1 MNLTYTGCRVAK
13 SIRMFLAI
21 FIIAILSGC
30 GGGGGNAKTPDP
42 VVVVPVNTTPVLTA
56 TLTDASGAPITSLSG
71 GDLGT
76 IKAKFVSGTG
86 IPIAN
91 AVVTYSGDLT
101 LVQFSPATGTALT
114 DAAGIATII
123 VKPAGIDSAGA
134 LSISVQAVSGA
145 LTAASQ
151 VNLSIGAAPLTV
163 GALTVTPVQSTPLPA
178 FSSVV
183 INIPVTSKGLPVTT
197 VSGLILSSQCTGD
210 GTASIVQGSSS
221 SANGIFSATYTNKGC
236 TRGTDQIS
244 ASIGNSSQSIALNVG
259 SANIGSMLFVGTDTA
274 GAALV
279 LKGTGGVGRKES
291 AVVTFKVVD
300 ETNVGL
306 SGVTV
311 NFSAT
316 TTTGGLSVQPI
327 AAVTDIS
334 GNVSTTVSS
343 GTIPTPVKVIAS
355 ATRNGKTISGLSDS
369 LTIST
374 GLPIQKAMSL
384 SVDKYNI
391 EGWDYDNEIASVN
404 MLLADQYG
412 NPVADNTTINFVT
425 EGGAIGTSK
434 LGACNTLNGAC
445 SVNLRSQ
452 AFRPANGRVT
462 VLAYAQ
468 GIEDFVDKNGDGQ
481 YSCTNFVDSNGNV
494 PSTYRPLIDTC
505 LGGGESFT
513 DLPDAFLDAGSLA
526 ITGGVSSSGTL
537 DNLYTASNGDLPI
550 PYNHTVYASSG
561 DGKWGINYIRKSAE
575 IIFSGSYAVLLRQF
589 CDGGGCRDWNNSTD
603 GDPQVIKGLAG
614 LGCASQGLTFRLKD
628 YKNNPLPVD
637 TKISTS
643 DAVKISTGTYFPDT
657 ILSTNSVGGTMHSVV
672 VKAEAA
678 CASGSFLVNVKTPKG
693 NVTVFSFTSN

>member
-1 MNLTYTGCRVAK
+1 MNQTYMGCHVAK
-13 SIRMFLAI
+13 SICMFLAI
-21 FIIAILSGC
+21 SIIAILSGC

-42 VVVVPVNTTPVLTA
+42 VIVVPVLTA
-56 TLTDASGAPITSLSG
+56 TLTDAGGAPITSLSG

-86 IPIAN
+86 IPLAN
-91 AVVTYSGDLT
+91 AVVTYTGDLT
-101 LVQFSPATGTALT
+101 LIQFSPATGTALT
-114 DAAGIATII
+114 DASGVATMI
-123 VKPAGIDSAGA
+123 VKPAGINSAGA
-134 LSISVQAVSGA
+134 LSISIQAVSGA
-145 LTAASQ
+145 LTATNQ

-163 GALTVTPVQSTPLPA
+163 GALSVTPIQSTPLPA

-183 INIPVTSKGLPVTT
+183 INVPVTSKGQAVTS
-197 VSGLILSSQCTGD
+197 VSGLTFSSQCTGD
-210 GTASIVQGSSS
+210 GTATIVQGSSS
-221 SANGIFSATYTNKGC
+221 SPNGIFSATYTNKGC
-236 TRGTDQIS
+236 TRGTDQIT
-244 ASIGNSSQSIALNVG
+244 ASIGNSNQSIAINVS

-279 LKGTGGVGRKES
+279 LRGTGGVGRKES
-291 AVVTFKVVD
+291 ALVTFKVVD

-311 NFSAT
+311 NFAAT

-327 AAVTDIS
+327 TAVTDVL

-391 EGWDYDNEIASVN
+391 EGLDYDNEIASVN

-425 EGGAIGTSK
+425 EGGAIGTSIA
-434 LGACNTLNGAC
+434 GACNTLNGGC

-468 GIEDFVDKNGDGQ
+468 GIEDFIDKNGDGQ

-494 PSTYRPLIDTC
+494 PSVYRPLVDTC
-505 LGGGESFT
+505 LSGGEQFT
-513 DLPDAFLDAGSLA
+513 DLPDAFLDTGSLA
-526 ITGGVSSSGTL
+526 LTGGVSASGSL
-537 DNLYTASNGDLPI
+537 DNLYTAANGDLPF
-550 PYNHTVYASSG
+550 PYNHTVYKANG
-561 DGKWGINYIRKSAE
+561 DGKWGINYIRRSTE
-575 IIFSGSYAVLLRQF
+575 IIFSGSHATLLRQF
-589 CDGGGCRDWNNSTD
+589 CDANGCRDWNEATD
-603 GDPQVIKGLAG
+603 GDHQVIKGLAG
-614 LGCASQGLTFRLKD
+614 VGCASQALVFRLKD
-628 YKNNPLPVD
+628 VKNNPMPVD

-643 DAVKISTGTYFPDT
+643 DADKISTGTYFPDT
-657 ILSTNSVGGTMHSVV
+657 VLSTNSIGGTLHSVT

-693 NVTVFSFTSN
+693 NGTAFAFYSN